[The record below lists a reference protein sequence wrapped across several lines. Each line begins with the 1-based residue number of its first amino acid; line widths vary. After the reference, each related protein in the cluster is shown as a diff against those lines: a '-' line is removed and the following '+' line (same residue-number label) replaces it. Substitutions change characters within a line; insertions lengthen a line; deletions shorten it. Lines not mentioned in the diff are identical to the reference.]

1 MRPHGADELSR
12 YSIATS
18 DIEYLF
24 PLDETRIP
32 AGELVT
38 DLERRLYEPWS
49 SRKLAAPRAGFGH
62 ARLRRGR
69 APRRP
74 ALD

>member
-1 MRPHGADELSR
+1 VMRPHGADELSR

-32 AGELVT
+32 AGELVA
-38 DLERRLYEPWS
+38 DLERCLYEPWS
-49 SRKLAAPRAGFGH
+49 SRKPAAP
-62 ARLRRGR
+62 
-69 APRRP
+69 
-74 ALD
+74 